1 MNWYYKFNKLIFY
14 FIEFDC
20 ILTNI
25 TLKKIQKEQWK
36 LPEKEKLRIE
46 NILKR
51 SIDVEKGSEKPSVTE
66 EHPDG
71 CMYYINLLNR

>member
-1 MNWYYKFNKLIFY
+1 M
-14 FIEFDC
+14 
-20 ILTNI
+20 
-25 TLKKIQKEQWK
+25 KKIQKEQWK

-71 CMYYINLLNR
+71 CTYCIINFLIIFKTNITPV

>member
-1 MNWYYKFNKLIFY
+1 M
-14 FIEFDC
+14 
-20 ILTNI
+20 
-25 TLKKIQKEQWK
+25 QKEQWK

-51 SIDVEKGSEKPSVTE
+51 SIDVEKGEEKPSVTE

-71 CMYYINLLNR
+71 CMYIVF

>member
-1 MNWYYKFNKLIFY
+1 LFSNKKSFNINLEIP
-14 FIEFDC
+14 EFDC

-71 CMYYINLLNR
+71 CMYNITLNS

>member
-1 MNWYYKFNKLIFY
+1 M
-14 FIEFDC
+14 
-20 ILTNI
+20 
-25 TLKKIQKEQWK
+25 KKIQKEQWK

-71 CMYYINLLNR
+71 CMYYIYFKYNMF